1 MNVDKLIEGAEK
13 IINMVCKYVNQRT
26 TEIEENVRQKL
37 RERSDAEIKKH
48 ISIRTTSMIAQGNLL
63 KKRPDGGDSID

>member
-37 RERSDAEIKKH
+37 RERSDAEIKK
-48 ISIRTTSMIAQGNLL
+48 AYLNKDNLNDRARKL
-63 KKRPDGGDSID
+63 VEEEARRRRLH